1 MLLEPEQVVFDL
13 NLQGLLGVN
22 IKKKKKKRSKYPGIG
37 AG

>member
-22 IKKKKKKRSKYPGIG
+22 IKKKKKRSKYPGIG